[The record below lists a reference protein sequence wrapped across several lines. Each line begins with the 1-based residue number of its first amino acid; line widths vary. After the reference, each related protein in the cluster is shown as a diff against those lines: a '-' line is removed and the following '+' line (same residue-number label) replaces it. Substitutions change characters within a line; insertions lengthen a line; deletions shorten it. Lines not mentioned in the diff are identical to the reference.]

1 MHDGSTIV
9 LKNLDKDYDPT
20 NRAQALQ
27 MLEEARQNNWMLTGL
42 IYVDENRP
50 MLSEQFNL
58 VDTPLNRLTEK
69 ELRPAPETIKMINE
83 MMF

>member
-1 MHDGSTIV
+1 
-9 LKNLDKDYDPT
+9 
-20 NRAQALQ
+20 

-42 IYVDENRP
+42 IYVDESRP
-50 MLSEQFNL
+50 MLTEQFNL